1 MSSIVQLLIK
11 MKTDATSAVV
21 EARKVTGQL
30 DAIQRKATSVGNSLR
45 QAFSFSGFGDAL
57 MSVPGMQFLTNPYT
71 MIGAGIGAITKLGAE
86 AEMTATTFEVL
97 VGSQEK
103 AKNMLDEITTLA
115 DKSPFGKL
123 DLTDSVK
130 QMMNLNVTAE
140 DAMTYMRQLGDISA
154 GSKEKL
160 QSLSLVMGQVYSA
173 GTLNGTDL
181 NQFINAGFNPLLE
194 LTKIYPT
201 KTYAQLKEAMGK
213 GFITKEHIAM
223 AIEHATSEGGQFYQM
238 TERTAQTVA
247 GRWSSVV
254 ENITKMAVALFEEIQ
269 PYILKIL
276 GFAEKIAPYLIEGAL
291 KLFKVI
297 KGGISFVKSW
307 WQEIALAGTII
318 GIVAGALFVKSVA
331 LSVYAGAVS
340 FASLAVFKMTA
351 VMRLLNITMIA
362 NPVGAVITGI
372 AILTAV
378 IVYCWHKFAG
388 FRAFLIVAWDT
399 IKQLGTIIKDY
410 VINRLNELLE
420 GIGNV
425 GKALQQLLSG
435 DFSGAWDTMGNAV
448 KQLTGYNS
456 ATTALSQG
464 KELVGVVKG
473 QWQDVYAK
481 EQAKDAK
488 GEGKSSKSAI
498 SAITEPTLKGSAPM
512 GEIVFGEGTG
522 KGKGKGKKGK
532 KDKTAE
538 AIATGGSRPTTI
550 NISIGKLIE
559 SQNISML
566 DKSNPEELERVV
578 LQALNRS
585 LAIATST
592 E

>member
-45 QAFSFSGFGDAL
+45 QAFSFSGFGNAL

-130 QMMNLNVTAE
+130 QMMSLTVTAE

-160 QSLSLVMGQVYSA
+160 QSLSLVMGQVYST
-173 GTLNGTDL
+173 GKINQQDL

-194 LTKIYPT
+194 LTKIDPT
-201 KTYAQLKEAMGK
+201 KTYEQFKEAMGK

-238 TERTAQTVA
+238 TERTAKTVA

-254 ENITKMAVALFEEIQ
+254 ENVTKMAVALFEEIQ

-276 GFAEKIAPYLIEGAL
+276 GFAEKIAPYLIEGAV

-307 WQEIALAGTII
+307 WQELALAGAII
-318 GIVAGALFVKSVA
+318 GIIAIAVSAKTIAITALIGVMHVVTWVTKVWTGVQWLLNVA
-331 LSVYAGAVS
+331 L
-340 FASLAVFKMTA
+340 
-351 VMRLLNITMIA
+351 NA
-362 NPVGAVITGI
+362 NPIGLVIVAV
-372 AILTAV
+372 ASLTAV

-512 GEIVFGEGTG
+512 EEIVFGEGA
-522 KGKGKGKKGK
+522 GKGKGKKGK
-532 KDKTAE
+532 KDKTAD

-550 NISIGKLIE
+550 NITIGKLIE